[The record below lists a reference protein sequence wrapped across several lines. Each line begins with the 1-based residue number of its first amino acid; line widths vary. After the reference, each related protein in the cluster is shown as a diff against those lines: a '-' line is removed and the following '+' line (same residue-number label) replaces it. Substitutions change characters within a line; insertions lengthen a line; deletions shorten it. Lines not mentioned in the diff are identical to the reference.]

1 MNLQEPRLAG
11 VIATLEVFGGK
22 WKPLI
27 LFILLVEGTKRFG
40 ELRRLIPDVSQGT
53 LAKQLR
59 ELEED
64 GLVQREIFQEIPPRV
79 EYSLTEHGLSVS
91 AVLDSM
97 CGWGR
102 KHARFVKELET
113 NKATDSQP
121 EASAEVRGKTDRT
134 YEEMSSNAIS

>member
-1 MNLQEPRLAG
+1 MITDLKEPRLKG
-11 VIATLEVFGGK
+11 VLTTLHMIGGK

-27 LFILLVEGTKRFG
+27 LFILLIDGTKRFG

-64 GLVQREIFQEIPPRV
+64 ELITRVIYQEVPPKV
-79 EYSLTEHGLSVS
+79 EYSISEHGRTLTS
-91 AVLDSM
+91 VLDSM

-102 KHARFVKELET
+102 EHLAYVNTKEI
-113 NKATDSQP
+113 K
-121 EASAEVRGKTDRT
+121 
-134 YEEMSSNAIS
+134 

>member
-1 MNLQEPRLAG
+1 MNDGNERVILMNMDLREPRLRG
-11 VIATLEVFGGK
+11 VLTTLQMIGGK

-27 LFILLVEGTKRFG
+27 LFILLIDGTQRFG

-64 GLVQREIFQEIPPRV
+64 ELIDRIIFQEIPLRV
-79 EYSLTEHGLSVS
+79 EYSISEHGRTLTS
-91 AVLDSM
+91 VLDSM

-102 KHARFVKELET
+102 QHLNYMEIEKSE
-113 NKATDSQP
+113 
-121 EASAEVRGKTDRT
+121 
-134 YEEMSSNAIS
+134 

>member
-1 MNLQEPRLAG
+1 MERGLKEPRLKG
-11 VIATLEVFGGK
+11 VLTTLEMIGGK

-27 LFILLVEGTKRFG
+27 LFILLIDGTKRFG

-64 GLVQREIFQEIPPRV
+64 QLITREVFQEVPPRV
-79 EYSLTEHGLSVS
+79 EYSISEHGKTLT

-102 KHARFVKELET
+102 KHQAFVEDT
-113 NKATDSQP
+113 TVITGAD
-121 EASAEVRGKTDRT
+121 G
-134 YEEMSSNAIS
+134 

>member
-1 MNLQEPRLAG
+1 MDLMEPRLRG
-11 VIATLEVFGGK
+11 VLTTLDMIGGK

-27 LFILLVEGTKRFG
+27 LFILLIDGTKRFG

-59 ELEED
+59 ELED
-64 GLVQREIFQEIPPRV
+64 ARLIDRVVYPDIPPKV
-79 EYSLTEHGLSVS
+79 EYSISEHGKTLT

-102 KHARFVKELET
+102 KHQDFVH
-113 NKATDSQP
+113 
-121 EASAEVRGKTDRT
+121 ASEPNVL
-134 YEEMSSNAIS
+134 